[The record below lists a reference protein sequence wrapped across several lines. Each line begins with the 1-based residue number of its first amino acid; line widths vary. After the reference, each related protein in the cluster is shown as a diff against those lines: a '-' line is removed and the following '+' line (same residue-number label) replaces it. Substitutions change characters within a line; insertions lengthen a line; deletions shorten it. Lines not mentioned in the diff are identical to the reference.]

1 MFRRHKELREKLVKF
16 KAEFYDEYPEV
27 LVTKEELRQVEAEL
41 IELSGPDAIRPD
53 KSVNDPYIQDL
64 TKLQTESKNELNL
77 LKHRQQM
84 LYGEKKS
91 HEKRIERSP
100 GVEQEL
106 LTLERDYANMKGNYA
121 MLLDKRLHARVTGNL
136 GKQQKS
142 GKYRILDTR
151 WTFA

>member
-1 MFRRHKELREKLVKF
+1 M
-16 KAEFYDEYPEV
+16 
-27 LVTKEELRQVEAEL
+27 TKEELRQVEAEL

-64 TKLQTESKNELNL
+64 MKLQTESKNELNL

-91 HEKRIERSP
+91 HEKRIERSS

-121 MLLDKRLHARVTGNL
+121 MLLGQAAACACDGEF
-136 GKQQKS
+136 GKAAKER
-142 GKYRILDTR
+142 KIPHPRYT